1 MYAIVETSGRQ
12 FKVAEGDRILVDRM
26 QAEVGAEITLDRVLM
41 LHGDDL
47 VIGAP
52 CVPGVSISAR
62 VVEHSRG
69 EKVTSFKFVRTR
81 RYRRRHGY
89 RHSHTLL
96 EIVGVNTTP

>member
-26 QAEVGAEITLDRVLM
+26 QAEVGSTITLDRVL
-41 LHGDDL
+41 LVHGDEL

-52 CVPGVSISAR
+52 VVDGVSISAK
-62 VVEHSRG
+62 VVEHSLG
-69 EKVTSFKFVRTR
+69 EKVRSFKFVRTR

-89 RHSHTLL
+89 RHHHTLL
-96 EIVGVNTTP
+96 EIVGIKR